1 MPLIAHVGRR
11 CVTNLRVVHDDY
23 LLPGSPPPVVIGTD
37 TKTGE
42 SVSIPYEVRDQG
54 LALVGM
60 QGTGKSTVLERLIL
74 ADLEYGTPGM
84 VIDPHGGLA
93 QRVVELAT
101 PEQAERIILLEA
113 DASAPFG
120 INLLSVREPVGKK
133 DKPVD
138 WAIDNLVAT
147 FKKLYGE
154 EDQFQPRLER
164 YLRPSAE
171 TLIPSKLTLL
181 QVLDLFED
189 VSFRNDCLGRVPDP
203 AKQEKLRRFWARYD
217 KLRPVDQL

>member
-42 SVSIPYEVRDQG
+42 SVSVPYKVRDQG

-74 ADLEYGTPGM
+74 ADLDHGTPGI

-101 PEQAERIILLEA
+101 PGQAERIILLEA
-113 DASAPFG
+113 DASEPFG

-138 WAIDNLVAT
+138 WAIITSWRHLKSCTEKRINFNPGSRDT
-147 FKKLYGE
+147 FG
-154 EDQFQPRLER
+154 
-164 YLRPSAE
+164 
-171 TLIPSKLTLL
+171 
-181 QVLDLFED
+181 QVLKR
-189 VSFRNDCLGRVPDP
+189 SFP
-203 AKQEKLRRFWARYD
+203 AN
-217 KLRPVDQL
+217 